1 MPQLTI
7 DGQNL
12 PEILLRIL
20 STRSIHT
27 VQKIAFGGLIFAKKN
42 LANFVSV
49 NLKKMSIHLT
59 LFNMMTTTEFG
70 NFYLTALSE

>member
-27 VQKIAFGGLIFAKKN
+27 VQKIAVGGLIFAKKN

-49 NLKKMSIHLT
+49 NLNKNVNSLDI
-59 LFNMMTTTEFG
+59 FNMP
-70 NFYLTALSE
+70 